1 MRGSVTRRLILKD
14 WRLQRLQVI
23 LCMIGGAI
31 ALAVGQL
38 GGETSM
44 VVGGTWFF
52 VALICVG
59 CMLPVS
65 TIVNERKKHNLP
77 FLMSLPIS
85 PFQYSTAK
93 LVSTVGIFVVP
104 WLALLIAAALLVET
118 SGTIPHGTIPL
129 ILILATLPL
138 VGFCFITGTALV
150 SESEG
155 WSIAATVVCNSSYGL
170 TWYFMTRIPGL
181 MTEAKGPVAVWSPT
195 ALGILAV
202 EFALIALS
210 LGLSF
215 YLQSR
220 KRDFI

>member
-1 MRGSVTRRLILKD
+1 
-14 WRLQRLQVI
+14 
-23 LCMIGGAI
+23 MIGGAV

-44 VVGGTWFF
+44 AVGGTWFF
-52 VALICVG
+52 VALICAG
-59 CMLPVS
+59 CMLPVA
-65 TIVNERKKHNLP
+65 TIVNERKKHNLA

-85 PFQYSTAK
+85 PIQYSTAK
-93 LVSTVGIFVVP
+93 LVSTVGIFLVP
-104 WLALLIAAALLVET
+104 WLALLIAAVLLIET
-118 SGTIPHGTIPL
+118 SGAIPHGAIPL
-129 ILILATLPL
+129 ILILSGLPL
-138 VGFCFITGTALV
+138 VGFCLITGTALV

-170 TWYFMTRIPGL
+170 TWYFMTQIRAL
-181 MTEAKGPVAVWSPT
+181 MTDAKGPVPVWSPT
-195 ALGILAV
+195 VRAILGV

-220 KRDFI
+220 KRDFIS